1 MKLVLYPLVLTI
13 ALLCCY
19 STDAASIEF
28 YSNKESVLKRSV
40 PPASSLPAIRLRKGL
55 PFKNSEMG
63 IVGLEGASSSELP
76 NN

>member
-13 ALLCCY
+13 ALLCFY
-19 STDAASIEF
+19 NTNAASIEL
-28 YSNKESVLKRSV
+28 YSNKKSILKRSV
-40 PPASSLPAIRLRKGL
+40 PPAPSLPVIRLRKGL